1 VLAVS
6 VVALSAAVVIPLAV
20 VLVSVLSPTG
30 QVWSHLWATRLPE
43 MLASTVVLVV
53 LVSLGS
59 LVLGTGLAWLVS
71 AYRFPGVRV
80 LSWILVTP
88 LAVPGYVMGFVWLDS
103 LDGLGRAVQSIWI
116 CAGVLVL
123 SLYPYV
129 YLLAR
134 SSFGERSGAAAD
146 AARNLG
152 CSPWRSFGRVAL
164 PLARPSIAAGVALV
178 AMETLTDIGT
188 VRLFDVSTVSDGIFR
203 VWYGLGDRQAAT
215 ELAALLVLVALVLV
229 VAERRGRGDVRY
241 TPVGAGHRR
250 AEPIQLRG
258 RRAAAAVGACLA
270 VIGLAVGVP
279 VVRLGAWA
287 IEAVRSGRAASQ
299 SGGLGTHLGNTAVIA
314 LLATAA
320 CLAVGLLLAL
330 AVRWD
335 RRRLIAMSARA
346 ATMGYAVPGPVVGI
360 GVLVTLA
367 ALDRSGI
374 IPSGVVLVGSLAG
387 LVYALTVRFLAVGY
401 QSSEA
406 ALSKIGPS
414 MTASARTLGSRPAQ
428 VARRIELPIARSGLV
443 VAAALVAVDV
453 VKELPATLL
462 LRPFGFDT
470 LPVWVWQAT
479 SESRWVEAA
488 IPALT
493 IVAVASIGV
502 AALLAVTDRRRPS
515 PR

>member
-1 VLAVS
+1 MTRHRRSHPVLSMS
-6 VVALSAAVVIPLAV
+6 VVLLSATVVIPLAV
-20 VLVSVLSPTG
+20 VLVSVLSPTRE
-30 QVWSHLWATRLPE
+30 VWSHLWATRLPE
-43 MLASTVVLVV
+43 MLASTLSLVM

-80 LSWILVTP
+80 LSWILVAP

-103 LDGLGRAVQSIWI
+103 LDGLGRAAQSIWI

-134 SSFGERSGAAAD
+134 SAFGERSGAAAD

-152 CSPWRSFGRVAL
+152 CTPWRAFTRVAL

-188 VRLFDVSTVSDGIFR
+188 VRLFDVSTISDGIFR

-229 VAERRGRGDVRY
+229 VAERRGRGGIRY
-241 TPVGAGHRR
+241 AAVGAGQRR
-250 AEPIQLRG
+250 AEPIRLRG
-258 RRAAAAVGACLA
+258 HRAAAAIGACLA
-270 VIGLAVGVP
+270 VIGLALGVP

-320 CLAVGLLLAL
+320 CLAVGLVLAL
-330 AVRWD
+330 AVRWN
-335 RRRLIAMSARA
+335 RRRLISTSARA

-374 IPSGVVLVGSLAG
+374 LPSGVVLVGSLAG
-387 LVYALTVRFLAVGY
+387 LVYATSVAGENKMARLASVRRT
-401 QSSEA
+401 S
-406 ALSKIGPS
+406 
-414 MTASARTLGSRPAQ
+414 TAS
-428 VARRIELPIARSGLV
+428 
-443 VAAALVAVDV
+443 
-453 VKELPATLL
+453 
-462 LRPFGFDT
+462 
-470 LPVWVWQAT
+470 T
-479 SESRWVEAA
+479 S
-488 IPALT
+488 
-493 IVAVASIGV
+493 SI
-502 AALLAVTDRRRPS
+502 
-515 PR
+515 